1 MNRIT
6 LAILLAIGGIAVA
19 LLSLSAGPMAV
30 SPLKIPS
37 LLLPGPESVERAV
50 LMSFRLPRLM
60 MALVIGSSLAVSGAV
75 FQAVMKNPL
84 ADPYTTGVS
93 GGAAIGATAAIACSL
108 GYSYVALF
116 AFCGAT
122 GAVLIVYGLT
132 RLRRLDGTGMV
143 LAGIALSFIL
153 SSGVLLVFALSRA
166 EYVHRALLWLM
177 GDLSLAR
184 YESVV
189 RALPAAAALM
199 ALAFLLHRRL
209 DIISF
214 GEEFAMGLGVGRGD
228 VLNLFWIAS
237 LLAALCVSL
246 AGVIGFVG
254 LIVPHFMRPLTGPS
268 HRFLIPASALGG
280 ALLLA
285 LTDALGRMIAPPYEI
300 PAGIITGF
308 FGGLFFLLMLL
319 RARRD

>member
-1 MNRIT
+1 LKKTT
-6 LAILLAIGGIAVA
+6 LAILLAAAGIAVA
-19 LLSLSAGPMAV
+19 LLSLSAGPIAV

-132 RLRRLDGTGMV
+132 RLRRLDGAGMV

-153 SSGVLLVFALSRA
+153 SSGVLLVFALSR
-166 EYVHRALLWLM
+166 EELRKMRPRMQIIFQDPYSS
-177 GDLSLAR
+177 LSPRLPVGEIIGEA
-184 YESVV
+184 V
-189 RALPAAAALM
+189 RE
-199 ALAFLLHRRL
+199 H
-209 DIISF
+209 
-214 GEEFAMGLGVGRGD
+214 G
-228 VLNLFWIAS
+228 
-237 LLAALCVSL
+237 
-246 AGVIGFVG
+246 
-254 LIVPHFMRPLTGPS
+254 IVPK
-268 HRFLIPASALGG
+268 
-280 ALLLA
+280 
-285 LTDALGRMIAPPYEI
+285 E
-300 PAGIITGF
+300 
-308 FGGLFFLLMLL
+308 
-319 RARRD
+319 